1 MGLDPRMGA
10 LRISFGHSTVDEDME
25 RTIAAFRRIA
35 GRLIKADAA

>member
-1 MGLDPRMGA
+1 
-10 LRISFGHSTVDEDME
+10 VDEDME